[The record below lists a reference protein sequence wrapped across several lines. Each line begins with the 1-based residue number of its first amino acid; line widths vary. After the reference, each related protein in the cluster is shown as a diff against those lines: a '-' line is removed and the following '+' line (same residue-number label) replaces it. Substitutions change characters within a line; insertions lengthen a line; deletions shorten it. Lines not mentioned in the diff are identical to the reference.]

1 MLFTSLTGLWLPENK
16 TLTRKLLPQLSINTE
31 FYDNVE
37 EALEI
42 FQTFTEVTV
51 GSNFLLSVLFALA
64 LNLLW
69 TMIESMQVL
78 TFLPLF
84 DIRMP
89 AIPTLVFGILTEI
102 AAFDYVEV
110 GDYFEMAFDISD
122 SDPMNQNFE
131 ALGFETT
138 LFLYNMGS
146 MLFGLVLTP
155 VMLTIG
161 YLLRLC
167 DRFDSCKRVGERIDN
182 AWRWNSTIEV
192 VKEMFGLAL
201 LSACVGL

>member
-16 TLTRKLLPQLSINTE
+16 TLTRKLLPQLDISTE
-31 FYDNVE
+31 FYDYVE

-42 FQTFTEVTV
+42 FETFTEITV

-69 TMIESMQVL
+69 SMIESMQVL
-78 TFLPLF
+78 TFVPLF

-110 GDYFEMAFDISD
+110 GDYFEMAFDVSD
-122 SDPMNQNFE
+122 AEP
-131 ALGFETT
+131 
-138 LFLYNMGS
+138 
-146 MLFGLVLTP
+146 
-155 VMLTIG
+155 
-161 YLLRLC
+161 
-167 DRFDSCKRVGERIDN
+167 ID
-182 AWRWNSTIEV
+182 
-192 VKEMFGLAL
+192 
-201 LSACVGL
+201 